1 MQTKRNSVLK
11 FIAEQDL
18 TNHYVK
24 AFADKNP
31 TQRSVRPSA
40 FLNMIDLMPLIT
52 QTKPNQ
58 DDQAIRRRKTIK
70 RAEENQSLPQL
81 SSSSLVT
88 LQSNPAGIMKAKKQ
102 SLTENKMLPDLVEN
116 KLKPRQVGFR
126 RSIQIVDFTNDI
138 ISKDV
143 IDGERKPLI
152 RKTHRKFKT
161 MQDVESYD
169 QII

>member
-1 MQTKRNSVLK
+1 
-11 FIAEQDL
+11 
-18 TNHYVK
+18 
-24 AFADKNP
+24 
-31 TQRSVRPSA
+31 
-40 FLNMIDLMPLIT
+40 
-52 QTKPNQ
+52 
-58 DDQAIRRRKTIK
+58 
-70 RAEENQSLPQL
+70 
-81 SSSSLVT
+81 
-88 LQSNPAGIMKAKKQ
+88 
-102 SLTENKMLPDLVEN
+102 MLPDLVEN

-169 QII
+169 